1 MNRRAKVRGG
11 LSPPIIIGALLLLLC
26 LELFAVTRIGTA
38 SAEGVWKDLDSDYYI
53 VFDPSTQTYRETTYN
68 MPRPYTTA
76 GDYVVLTGVDGQQ
89 STVTLKRNYGSR
101 VLVILNGEERL
112 MHPVAETPKL
122 SYWSLPPK
130 AEDCVAVYSS
140 KLSFGE
146 TAFVRLYN
154 DRTYVLKHVDD
165 SDVQGKYYVG
175 NDMSLLLFPSEKSNA
190 EVLRPWSFG
199 YVAGAVATHLQ
210 AQTLKANAIA
220 DKGILLEGF
229 VRIPEVGVTYEFF
242 SDNTVVRTLTT
253 GESISMLYFVDTEGL
268 VTMSDMLGSN
278 SKDYMWYDMDSGT
291 MYRYVFENDDWFD
304 YLGKTGGAT

>member
-1 MNRRAKVRGG
+1 
-11 LSPPIIIGALLLLLC
+11 
-26 LELFAVTRIGTA
+26 
-38 SAEGVWKDLDSDYYI
+38 
-53 VFDPSTQTYRETTYN
+53 
-68 MPRPYTTA
+68 
-76 GDYVVLTGVDGQQ
+76 
-89 STVTLKRNYGSR
+89 
-101 VLVILNGEERL
+101 